1 MPKHLHL
8 AILAALLALSSAAA
22 NAATSTT
29 ATAPLQLLGR
39 TELPGYS
46 GDFDHMAADTR
57 GNRLFM
63 AAEDHGTL
71 EVFNLTSGAH
81 ERTLTTFGTPHGIL
95 FLPEANRLIVSDS
108 GKAGT
113 VILDATTYKVISHI
127 KLAAGADSMTYD
139 APSHR
144 LYIVTGG
151 SDVGMK
157 DCFLNE
163 VDPLTGRVY
172 AQHRFDS
179 DHTEAVAVE
188 PHGRRL
194 FVNIADHDYVAV
206 LDKVTLKELARWPL
220 SGARLNLSMT
230 LDSRDHRLF
239 IVTRKPSKLFVLDTG
254 TGKTVAVMNAPA
266 IVDGVFY
273 DSARKRIYV
282 PGGIGEV
289 GVYQQLDPDH
299 YRLLADVPSARGAKS
314 GALVPEINRLFL
326 AVSPGAQGHSGA
338 MLRFA
343 LPPVR

>member
-1 MPKHLHL
+1 MPKCLYL
-8 AILAALLALSSAAA
+8 ATLTALLALSSAPAHA
-22 NAATSTT
+22 AATT
-29 ATAPLQLLGR
+29 AEAPPLQLLGR
-39 TELPGYS
+39 TDLPGYS
-46 GDFDHMAADTR
+46 GDFDHMAADIR

-63 AAEDHGTL
+63 AAEDHGTV

-95 FLPEANRLIVSDS
+95 FLPKANRLIVSDS

-113 VILDATTYKVISHI
+113 VILDATTYKVIGHI

-157 DCFLNE
+157 DCFLNV
-163 VDPLTGRVY
+163 VDLLTGHVY

-179 DHTEAVAVE
+179 DHTEAVAIE

-220 SGARLNLSMT
+220 FGARLNLSMT
-230 LDSRDHRLF
+230 LDAKDHRLF
-239 IVTRKPSKLFVLDTG
+239 IVTRNPSRLFVLDTR
-254 TGKTVAVMNAPA
+254 TGKTVAVMDAPA

-282 PGGIGEV
+282 PGGIGAV

-299 YRLLADVPSARGAKS
+299 YRLLADVPSAKGAKS
-314 GALVPEINRLFL
+314 GVLVPEINRLFL

-338 MLRFA
+338 MLRYA

>member
-1 MPKHLHL
+1 MPKRLHF
-8 AILAALLALSSAAA
+8 AILAALLALSSTAAH
-22 NAATSTT
+22 ATAITA
-29 ATAPLQLLGR
+29 ATAPLQLIGR

-46 GDFDHMAADTR
+46 GDFDHMAADIR
-57 GNRLFM
+57 GNRLFL

-71 EVFNLTSGAH
+71 EVFNLTSGTH

-95 FLPEANRLIVSDS
+95 FLPDANRLIVSDS

-113 VILDATTYKVISHI
+113 VILDATTYKVIGHI

-139 APSHR
+139 APDHR

-163 VDPLTGRVY
+163 VDPLTGHVY

-230 LDSRDHRLF
+230 LDARDHRLF
-239 IVTRKPSKLFVLDTG
+239 IVTRNPSKLFVLDTR
-254 TGKTVAVMNAPA
+254 TGKTVAVMDAPA

-273 DSARKRIYV
+273 DSTRKRIYV
-282 PGGIGEV
+282 PGGIGVV

-314 GALVPEINRLFL
+314 GVLVPEINRLFL
-326 AVSPGAQGHSGA
+326 AVSPGAQGHDGA
-338 MLRFA
+338 MLRYA

>member
-1 MPKHLHL
+1 MPKRLRL
-8 AILAALLALSSAAA
+8 AILAALLALASTAASAVAIAVAA
-22 NAATSTT
+22 
-29 ATAPLQLLGR
+29 PLLQLLGR
-39 TELPGYS
+39 TELPDYS
-46 GDFDHMAADTR
+46 GDFDHMAADIR

-71 EVFNLTSGAH
+71 EVFNLNTGAR

-95 FLPEANRLIVSDS
+95 FLRRANRLIVSDS
-108 GKAGT
+108 GNAGT
-113 VILDATTYKVISHI
+113 VILDASTYKVVGHI
-127 KLAAGADSMTYD
+127 KLAPGADSMTYD

-163 VDPLTGRVY
+163 VDPLTGHIY

-179 DHTEAVAVE
+179 DHTEAVAIE

-220 SGARLNLSMT
+220 TGARLNLSMA
-230 LDSRDHRLF
+230 LDARHHRLF
-239 IVTRKPSKLFVLDTG
+239 VVTRNPSKLFVLDTG
-254 TGKTVAVMNAPA
+254 SGRTIAVMDAPA
-266 IVDGVFY
+266 IADGVFY
-273 DSARKRIYV
+273 DSARQRIYV
-282 PGGIGEV
+282 PGGIGDV
-289 GVYQQLDPDH
+289 GVYQQVDPDH
-299 YRLLADVPSARGAKS
+299 YTRLADVPSARGAKS
-314 GALVPEINRLFL
+314 GVLVPEIDRLFL

-338 MLRFA
+338 LLRFA